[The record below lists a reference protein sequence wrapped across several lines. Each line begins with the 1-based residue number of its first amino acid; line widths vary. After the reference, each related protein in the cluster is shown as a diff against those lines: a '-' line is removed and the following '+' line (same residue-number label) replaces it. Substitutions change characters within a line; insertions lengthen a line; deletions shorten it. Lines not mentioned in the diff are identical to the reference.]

1 MDHWK
6 TIHHSSLFQFR
17 FIDYLKGLEFDFIAL
32 SILIKV
38 LYLILKKRKFYIIE
52 ETHVLIR
59 ALWIIKVEIIS
70 ELLVCE
76 ITFAEIMKRS
86 DWVGMQIT
94 FIGLEPGYICTELK
108 QLISSDAKFLLR
120 SQQNIKK
127 PTS

>member
-6 TIHHSSLFQFR
+6 SIHHSSLFQFH

-59 ALWIIKVEIIS
+59 ALWIIEVEIIS
-70 ELLVCE
+70 KLLVCE

-86 DWVGMQIT
+86 DWVGMQIS
-94 FIGLEPGYICTELK
+94 FGLL
-108 QLISSDAKFLLR
+108 A
-120 SQQNIKK
+120 
-127 PTS
+127 